1 MSKENT
7 TPAEEIKEET
17 AATDAAEEAAD
28 EAVAAPEAETEA
40 AEAEAE
46 PAVENAEDEAPADDA
61 AEAETE
67 AQAEGETASEDTEA
81 EEAEDSDS
89 EEAQAEES
97 AEAENEPAPKKPLS
111 FGLGLG
117 IGIAVAAI
125 VAIVFAAI
133 MLIPKF
139 TGPAS
144 AVEEYIQAYK
154 DADYEAYFSKD
165 YSVMYN
171 YDDLQE
177 RVEQAKQYGD
187 DTVDNLFQ
195 MLKWIR
201 YFGIALILFLVVAS
215 IVIVA
220 FNIKVTVASRKSEII
235 IMRYVGASNWYI
247 RWPFC
252 IAGMVMG
259 LFGGIIAVALLYG
272 AYTLFIDQFSSVLVF
287 MSLVRV
293 NTDFFYI
300 FGFMLLFGVLLGS
313 AGSLLSLNV
322 YLKER
327 AKKQ

>member
-1 MSKENT
+1 MRDASSTMRREVAIMKLRSFSRFFVEASQSLRRNILMT
-7 TPAEEIKEET
+7 IASIATIALTLFVCGVFSVIVLNINKFANDIESTVEIQAFLEEDLPA
-17 AATDAAEEAAD
+17 
-28 EAVAAPEAETEA
+28 
-40 AEAEAE
+40 
-46 PAVENAEDEAPADDA
+46 
-61 AEAETE
+61 
-67 AQAEGETASEDTEA
+67 ETASALVTSIREIDGVDDVTFISK
-81 EEAEDSDS
+81 EEALANMATQLEETPETLLSSLGRNPLPDSYMVTADS
-89 EEAQAEES
+89 ADDVAPVAEKLEALDGV
-97 AEAENEPAPKKPLS
+97 AEA
-111 FGLGLG
+111 
-117 IGIAVAAI
+117 
-125 VAIVFAAI
+125 
-133 MLIPKF
+133 
-139 TGPAS
+139 
-144 AVEEYIQAYK
+144 
-154 DADYEAYFSKD
+154 
-165 YSVMYN
+165 
-171 YDDLQE
+171 
-177 RVEQAKQYGD
+177 QYGD